1 MNRAHGLFRLQ
12 EIDLVI
18 DQSLARLGE
27 ITDILADDQELKQA
41 IESFERAEE
50 ERNSTRLALQSAEGA
65 VNSQQF
71 KIEQAEKK
79 LYSGS
84 VQNPRELQDLQ
95 MESDSLKRY
104 LEILENRLLD
114 AMVAHEAAELEFDAD
129 NTRVELIQQRRQHEH
144 EDLLKEQSHI
154 KNDLIRLENNREAAL
169 ASISPEDL
177 AVYDRLRL
185 KKGGYA
191 VALLDGSNCNL
202 CGLSIGSSILQTVRS
217 GSDLIQCKLCNRI
230 LYAG

>member
-18 DQSLARLGE
+18 DKSKARLDE
-27 ITDILADDQELKQA
+27 ITDLLSDDQELNQA
-41 IESFERAEE
+41 KESLERAEDKL
-50 ERNSTRLALQSAEGA
+50 NSTRSALQSAEG
-65 VNSQQF
+65 VVSSQQF
-71 KIEQAEKK
+71 KIEQTEKN

-84 VQNPRELQDLQ
+84 VQNTRELQDLQ
-95 MESDSLKRY
+95 MESDSLKRF
-104 LEILENRLLD
+104 LETLENRLLD
-114 AMVAHEAAELEFDAD
+114 AMVAHEL
-129 NTRVELIQQRRQHEH
+129 

-177 AVYDRLRL
+177 AVYGNLRL

-202 CGLSIGSSILQTVRS
+202 CGLSVGSSIQQTIRS
-217 GSDLIQCKLCNRI
+217 GSDLIQCKLCNRF